1 MVGDCK
7 MKLSI
12 LIASLVE
19 REHYLKRMLSILEPQ
34 LTPEVE
40 LVIETD
46 DGEITIGVKR
56 QKLLERAKGDYICYV
71 DEDDIIP
78 PYYVSEILRIIESE
92 PDCVA
97 INGIITVDG
106 KNPVPFYHSIK
117 YDSWFSKEGIFYR
130 CPNHINPVKRELAL
144 KVGWE
149 DSKVGSDHVFSIRL
163 RPLLKT
169 ETVIENCIYYYLAKT
184 ILPAKESD
192 IHGQK

>member
-1 MVGDCK
+1 

-19 REHYLKRMLSILEPQ
+19 REHYLKRMLSMLEPQ

-40 LVIETD
+40 LVV
-46 DGEITIGVKR
+46 EIDNRELSIGAKQ
-56 QKLLERAKGDYICYV
+56 QKLLERAKGDYVCYA

-78 PYYVSEILRIIESE
+78 PYYVSEVLKAIESE

-106 KNPVPFYHSIK
+106 KNPIPFYHSIK
-117 YDSWFSKEGIFYR
+117 YNSWFSKEDGFYR
-130 CPNHINPVKRELAL
+130 CPNHINPVKMELAL
-144 KVGWE
+144 RAGFE
-149 DSKVGSDHVFSIRL
+149 NLRDADYEFSMRL

-169 ETVIENCIYYYLAKT
+169 ETIIENCIYYYLVGT
-184 ILPAKESD
+184 VLSVKESN
-192 IHGQK
+192 IHDYTQSK